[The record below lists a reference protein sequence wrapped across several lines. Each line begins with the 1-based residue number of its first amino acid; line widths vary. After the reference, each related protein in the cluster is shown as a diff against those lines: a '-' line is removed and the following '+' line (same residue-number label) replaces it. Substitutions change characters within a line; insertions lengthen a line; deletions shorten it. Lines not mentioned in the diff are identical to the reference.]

1 MKNRLYRIKIFY
13 FLYIFLIMVIF
24 FIILKF
30 VVDFCKM
37 SNEKILSNK
46 KNVVEENRFVLN
58 PRVQVENNGK
68 FEYVESEKGFLNNTE
83 YLFENIKMNGYFGDI
98 TSGQLEIKDNKNILE
113 FTINPNFTIYLN
125 NIEDK

>member
-30 VVDFCKM
+30 IVDFCKM

-68 FEYVESEKGFLNNTE
+68 FELV
-83 YLFENIKMNGYFGDI
+83 
-98 TSGQLEIKDNKNILE
+98 
-113 FTINPNFTIYLN
+113 
-125 NIEDK
+125 